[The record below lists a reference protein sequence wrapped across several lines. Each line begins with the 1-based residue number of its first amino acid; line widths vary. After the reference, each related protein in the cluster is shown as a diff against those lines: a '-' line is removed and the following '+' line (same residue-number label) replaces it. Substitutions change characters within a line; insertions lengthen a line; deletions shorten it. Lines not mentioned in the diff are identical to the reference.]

1 MVGDPMS
8 KTGNPSW
15 DPTPVQLPPIPS
27 LPPSED
33 PMSAMISAA
42 LPTLSAQME
51 SNVAALQGKETM
63 FSGKLTAANAMYANS
78 EDSGTQGVMQIV
90 QMLGQMGGQAGQLGE
105 VAGAPAQMFGQM
117 GSQFGQLMQP
127 MMQAFQGHGGHEGS
141 PGGQGGLGAAGGGGQ
156 GLGGLGA
163 SQQQERDE
171 ERAAQAQP
179 QPQPQPETHHDSDRD
194 GHGSAGPQAGPDVRQ
209 GLTPVPPLTL
219 EPPHRSAESDDL
231 GRNL

>member
-1 MVGDPMS
+1 M
-8 KTGNPSW
+8 TGGPSERQQIGEHW
-15 DPTPVQLPPIPS
+15 DPASVQLPQIPM
-27 LPPSED
+27 LPPGED
-33 PMSAMISAA
+33 PMSSMISAT

-51 SNVAALQGKETM
+51 ANVAALQGKETM
-63 FSGKLTAANAMYANS
+63 FAGKIAASNVMYANS

-105 VAGAPAQMFGQM
+105 VAGAPAQMFGQT

-141 PGGQGGLGAAGGGGQ
+141 PGGQGGLGAAGGGGP
-156 GLGGLGA
+156 GLGGA
-163 SQQQERDE
+163 SQQERDE
-171 ERAAQAQP
+171 DRPA
-179 QPQPQPETHHDSDRD
+179 QPQPETHHDSDRD
-194 GHGSAGPQAGPDVRQ
+194 GHGSAGTQAGPDVRR